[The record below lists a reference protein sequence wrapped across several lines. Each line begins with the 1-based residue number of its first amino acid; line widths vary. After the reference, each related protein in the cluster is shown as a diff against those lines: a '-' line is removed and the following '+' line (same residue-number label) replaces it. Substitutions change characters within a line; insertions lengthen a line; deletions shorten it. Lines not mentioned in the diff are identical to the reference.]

1 MALLDRFRKLRKED
15 EGERGKEEKKEE
27 KKESLSVPPIER
39 KVAGPEAEK
48 KPVSLADAP
57 RRRKEKK
64 KGRALAYRI
73 LKSPHITEK
82 ASRLAKENQYI
93 FKIFS
98 QANKIQVK
106 KAIEEL
112 YNVDVLKVRII
123 RIHSKRKRVGRLEG
137 KKKGY
142 KKAIVKIKQGQKI
155 PILPT

>member
-1 MALLDRFRKLRKED
+1 MALLDRFKKLRKED
-15 EGERGKEEKKEE
+15 EGERGKEEKKE
-27 KKESLSVPPIER
+27 SLSVPLTGR
-39 KVAGPEAEK
+39 KVTAPEAEK

-57 RRRKEKK
+57 RKRKEKK
-64 KGRALAYRI
+64 ESTVLAYRI
-73 LKSPHITEK
+73 LKSPHVTEK

-106 KAIEEL
+106 KVVEEL

-123 RIHSKRKRVGRLEG
+123 RIHSKRKRVGGIEG

>member
-1 MALLDRFRKLRKED
+1 MALLDRFKKLRKED
-15 EGERGKEEKKEE
+15 EGERGKEEKKE
-27 KKESLSVPPIER
+27 SLSVPPVGR
-39 KVAGPEAEK
+39 KVTAPEAEK

-57 RRRKEKK
+57 RKRKEKK
-64 KGRALAYRI
+64 GSTVLAYRI
-73 LKSPHITEK
+73 LKSPHVTEK

-106 KAIEEL
+106 KAVEEL

-123 RIHSKRKRVGRLEG
+123 RIHSKRKRVGGVEG